1 MEATAFPMAVSA
13 ARAQNPSVTPEQAQ
27 RYTFLPFGGLS
38 LQIARAEG
46 SYLYTQDG
54 RRILDAAGGAI
65 AANIGHGHPEVV
77 DVASRALAEASY
89 VVPPFVT
96 EHRARLVARLQ
107 RGWLPR
113 GVQRCIFAS
122 GGSEA
127 VDLALRI
134 ARQHFVAKGESQR
147 WKVIGRELS
156 YHGTTFSTLDVGGH
170 TKRRQGME
178 PWLHDFP
185 RAPACYRLRCGL
197 CRGESACNL
206 RCADGFDEAIER
218 AGPETVAAVIL
229 EPVGGSTA
237 GALVPADGYL
247 ARVAEICKRH
257 GVLLIADEV
266 MSGFGRTGARFAVE
280 HWGVTP
286 DLLVAGKGL
295 ASGYAP
301 ICGVYATEEVAAPI
315 AAAGLEV
322 MFYTYSAHPAACAV
336 ADKVLEIMERDRLV
350 ERAARSGARLRARLA
365 AELGD
370 HPNVAEVRGRGLLQA
385 IELVRDRATL
395 EPFPASAKAAAA
407 VVGAGLAHGAFFY
420 PGGCGAAQDVVV
432 LGPPLNASD
441 AELDE
446 CAALLRKSLD
456 AAVSRIAGK
465 A

>member
-1 MEATAFPMAVSA
+1 M
-13 ARAQNPSVTPEQAQ
+13 TPEQAQ
-27 RYTFLPFGGLS
+27 RYPFLPFGGLS

-46 SYLYTQDG
+46 SYLYTADG
-54 RRILDAAGGAI
+54 RRILDAAAGAI

-77 DVASRALAEASY
+77 EAAARALAEVSY

-96 EHRARLVARLQ
+96 EHRARLVERLQ
-107 RGWLPR
+107 RAWLPR
-113 GVQRCIFAS
+113 GLARCIFAS

-134 ARQHFVAKGESQR
+134 ARQYFVARGETKR

-170 TKRRQGME
+170 SKRRKGME

-185 RAPACYRLRCGL
+185 KAPACYALRCSS

-206 RCADGFDEAIER
+206 RCADGIEEAIER
-218 AGPETVAAVIL
+218 AGAETVAAVIL
-229 EPVGGSTA
+229 EPIGGSTA
-237 GALVPADGYL
+237 GALVPPDGYL
-247 ARVAEICKRH
+247 PRVAEICRRR

-266 MSGFGRTGARFAVE
+266 MCGFGRTGARFAVD
-280 HWGVTP
+280 HWGVLP
-286 DLLVAGKGL
+286 DLMIAGKGL
-295 ASGYAP
+295 AAGYAP
-301 ICGVYATEEVAAPI
+301 MSGVYATDAVAEPI
-315 AAAGLEV
+315 GAAGMEV
-322 MFYTYSAHPAACAV
+322 MYYTYSAHPASCAV
-336 ADKVLEIMERDRLV
+336 ADKVLEIMERDGLV
-350 ERAARSGARLRARLA
+350 ARAARSGERLRQRLV

-370 HPNVAEVRGRGLLQA
+370 HPNVAEIRGRGLLQA
-385 IELVRDRATL
+385 IELVRDRATG
-395 EPFPASAKAAAA
+395 EPFPAEAKAAGA

-420 PGGCGAAQDVVV
+420 PGGCAPAQDVVV

-446 CAALLRKSLD
+446 CAALLRKALD
-456 AAVSRIAGK
+456 AAVARIAAK